1 MEDVPMD
8 QAPMADAAMIDAGID
23 DLFGDGG
30 ADLVTAEGLGV
41 ALPPAPLPPKLVS
54 RVAEMQ
60 WKGCCT

>member
-1 MEDVPMD
+1 MEQPSMPDSAMMD
-8 QAPMADAAMIDAGID
+8 TNID

-30 ADLVTAEGLGV
+30 GDLVAPDGLGDGLGV
-41 ALPPAPLPPKLVS
+41 ALPPAPVPPKLVS